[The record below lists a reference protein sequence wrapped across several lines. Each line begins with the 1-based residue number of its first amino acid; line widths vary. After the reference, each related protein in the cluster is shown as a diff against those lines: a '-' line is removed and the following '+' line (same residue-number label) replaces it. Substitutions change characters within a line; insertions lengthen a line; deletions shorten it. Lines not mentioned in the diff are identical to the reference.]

1 MTFMWKGP
9 ENLACHIL
17 ILVEKMKGGGKILEV
32 IFTKIIFK
40 TVILDAI
47 PWGESV
53 NIEKG

>member
-1 MTFMWKGP
+1 MWKGP